1 MPERLVDRAF
11 AEVDAARDE
20 LVDFCARLVRVPSVN
35 PPGEGYRECAEVLG
49 AELQRF
55 GFEVGYHE
63 AEGRPEHTAQHPR
76 VNVLGRLRGERE
88 RPRVHLNG
96 HLDVVPP
103 GEGWS
108 VDPFAAVLRD
118 GKLFGRGTADMKGGI
133 AAAVYAVEALR
144 RAGATF
150 GGSIDVSGT
159 VDEESGGEAGVAW
172 LCEQGLVSSD
182 NTDYAIIPE
191 PLNPDRVC
199 IGHRGVYWF
208 RVVARGRIAHGSM
221 PFIGS
226 SAIEHLAHVVERV
239 RAELVPSLR
248 GRSTAMPVVPPGA
261 RRATINVNSIQGGQ
275 AGQWPQTPCVA
286 DRAEAIF
293 DRRFLLEEGFEQA
306 RREIVQLL
314 ERAHSESPE
323 RRYELEDLLVV
334 HPVQTPAG
342 SPLVSALDGAVQSV
356 LGRAAEQIA
365 SPGTYDQKHFARL
378 GGIEHTVAYGPGILE
393 LAHQAD
399 EYVAVDDLVASTK
412 VLAAA
417 LSDLLDAR

>member
-1 MPERLVDRAF
+1 MAERLLERAF

-49 AELQRF
+49 AELSRF
-55 GFEVGYHE
+55 GFEVAYHE
-63 AEGRPEHTAQHPR
+63 AAGRPEHTKQHPR
-76 VNVLGRLRGERE
+76 VNVIGRLRGERD

-96 HLDVVPP
+96 HIDVVPP
-103 GEGWS
+103 GTGWS
-108 VDPFAAVLRD
+108 VDPFAAVLR
-118 GKLFGRGTADMKGGI
+118 GGRLHGRGTADMKGGI

-150 GGSIDVSGT
+150 GGSIDLSGT

-172 LCEQGLVSSD
+172 LCEQGLVSAD

-199 IGHRGVYWF
+199 IGHRGVYWS
-208 RVVARGRIAHGSM
+208 RVVAHGRIAHGSM
-221 PFIGS
+221 PFLGS
-226 SAIEHLAHVVERV
+226 SAIEHIAHFVERV
-239 RAELVPSLR
+239 HSELVPSLS
-248 GRSTAMPVVPPGA
+248 GRTTSMPVMPPDA
-261 RRATINVNSIQGGQ
+261 RRATLNVNSIQGGQ

-286 DRAEAIF
+286 DRAEAIVE
-293 DRRFLLEEGFEQA
+293 RRFLLEEGFEQA
-306 RREIVQLL
+306 KGEIIALL
-314 ERAHSESPE
+314 ERAHSENAE
-323 RRYELEDLLVV
+323 RRYDLEDLLVV
-334 HPVQTPAG
+334 HPVQTPEG
-342 SPLVSALDGAVQSV
+342 SELVRALDGAVQSV
-356 LGRAAEQIA
+356 FGRAAQLIA

-393 LAHQAD
+393 LAHQVD

-417 LSDLLDAR
+417 LLDLLDAR